1 MPFGHN
7 SQSFLDVIDIN
18 GVNDRFLSI
27 LVDWM
32 YEFYLMIDL
41 PLDSNNDMPHVM
53 ARPFAVYKQLSDV
66 FVLFQNKY
74 ACHHYQNTNWKQ
86 YILLHSHGYL
96 HAYTVP
102 CE

>member
-53 ARPFAVYKQLSDV
+53 ARPFAVYKQLFDV
-66 FVLFQNKY
+66 FVLFRKKPCHQLSDHHTYVNVIFAWILICFLYQNKY
-74 ACHHYQNTNWKQ
+74 A
-86 YILLHSHGYL
+86 
-96 HAYTVP
+96 
-102 CE
+102 